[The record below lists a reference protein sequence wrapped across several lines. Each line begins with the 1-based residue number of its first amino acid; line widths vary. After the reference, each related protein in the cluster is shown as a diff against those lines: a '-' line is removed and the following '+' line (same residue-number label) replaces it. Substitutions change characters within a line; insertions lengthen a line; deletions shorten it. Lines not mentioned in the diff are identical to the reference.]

1 MGASPRERGRR
12 ALDCGQSIYKKRK

>member
-12 ALDCGQSIYKKRK
+12 APDNGQSIYKKTK